1 MKNSFK
7 IAFFAATLAIP
18 QFSHSATVIIN
29 NAAPLKIDASF
40 DLMAYPDTKKTI
52 SENSSLKEDIGKVFL
67 RGISIGVHIGNNFI
81 ENVLSENLSQTLGLG
96 DIEYYV
102 FSELKNDGRKN
113 SAGEFIVEFK
123 FYLLR
128 LPRFIYSGGCV
139 AKSEPFKVVTKDFE
153 TFRLVKEEKERNFN
167 TNTNSKI
174 NSDRSSN
181 DSSTGYATTNN
192 K

>member
-1 MKNSFK
+1 MKNSLK
-7 IAFFAATLAIP
+7 IIFFAAILAIP
-18 QFSHSATVIIN
+18 QISRGSTVIIN
-29 NAAPLKIDASF
+29 NAAPLKIEASF

-113 SAGEFIVEFK
+113 SAGEFIIEFK
-123 FYLLR
+123 LYLLR

-139 AKSEPFKVVTKDFE
+139 ATSETFKVVTKDFE
-153 TFRLVKEEKERNFN
+153 TFRLIKEEKEQNCN
-167 TNTNSKI
+167 TSVI
-174 NSDRSSN
+174 NISN

-192 K
+192 R

>member
-1 MKNSFK
+1 MKNTLK
-7 IAFFAATLAIP
+7 IALFALTLSIT
-18 QFSHSATVIIN
+18 QLSRGATVTIN
-29 NAAPLKIDASF
+29 NAAPVKIEANF

-96 DIEYYV
+96 NIEYYV

-123 FYLLR
+123 LYLLR

-139 AKSEPFKVVTKDFE
+139 AKSETFKVVTKDFE
-153 TFRLVKEEKERNFN
+153 TFRLIKEEKEQNP
-167 TNTNSKI
+167 NSHV
-174 NSDRSSN
+174 NSMSN
-181 DSSTGYATTNN
+181 SGSLGYSSTNN
-192 K
+192 R

>member
-1 MKNSFK
+1 MKNLLK
-7 IAFFAATLAIP
+7 ITFFAAILAIP
-18 QFSHSATVIIN
+18 QLSRGSTVIIN
-29 NAAPLKIDASF
+29 NTAPIKIEASL

-67 RGISIGVHIGNNFI
+67 RGVSIGVHIGNNFI

-113 SAGEFIVEFK
+113 SAGEFIVDIGL
-123 FYLLR
+123 YLLR

-139 AKSEPFKVVTKDFE
+139 AKSKLLKVVTKDFE
-153 TFRLVKEEKERNFN
+153 TFRLIKEEKEQYDN
-167 TNTNSKI
+167 TQASGMEGNGSVNGSL
-174 NSDRSSN
+174 
-181 DSSTGYATTNN
+181 GYATTNN
-192 K
+192 R